1 MPCIIFLPKKAISFF
16 YVSTYDP
23 KKWQQQVYFFVW
35 QQGVYFTVPVCFYQK
50 IAKNMFLLCF
60 HQKIATDCFI

>member
-50 IAKNMFLLCF
+50 IAKTCF
-60 HQKIATDCFI
+60 YYVFTKK